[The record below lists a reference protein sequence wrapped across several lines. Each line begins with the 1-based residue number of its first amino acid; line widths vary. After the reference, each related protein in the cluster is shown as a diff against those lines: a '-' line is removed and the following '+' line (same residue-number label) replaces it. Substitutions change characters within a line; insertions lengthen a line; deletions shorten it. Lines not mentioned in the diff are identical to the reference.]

1 MLLPLENCMLDN
13 SPNALQNMLPDLLL
27 YQPQEIKVFSIDMR
41 LSNKRDIFYGVM
53 GESYWD
59 RYYPKA
65 SGHDPYSN
73 YLFIEYLYSKN
84 YISVDS
90 KLKKILDL
98 GIVDYM
104 KELQEVYLDKALFR

>member
-1 MLLPLENCMLDN
+1 MLDS
-13 SPNALQNMLPDLLL
+13 SPNALQNMLADLLL

-41 LSNKRDIFYGVM
+41 LTNKRDISYGIM
-53 GESYWD
+53 GESFWD

-65 SGHDPYSN
+65 SHDPYSN
-73 YLFIEYLYSKN
+73 YLFIEYLYSN
-84 YISVDS
+84 NLISVDS

-104 KELQEVYLDKALFR
+104 MQLQEVYKNKAIAS